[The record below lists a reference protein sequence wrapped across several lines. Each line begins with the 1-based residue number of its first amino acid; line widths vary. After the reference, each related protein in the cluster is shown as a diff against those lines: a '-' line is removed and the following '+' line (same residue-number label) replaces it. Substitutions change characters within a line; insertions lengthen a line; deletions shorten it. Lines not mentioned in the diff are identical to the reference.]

1 MRFVILLLII
11 LVALILAILNSCLI
25 VASRQDKYEEEF
37 FRNKNLEANDNE
49 MDKEIIREETI
60 HVNTTLQ
67 IMNLI

>member
-11 LVALILAILNSCLI
+11 LVALILAILYRCLI

>member
-1 MRFVILLLII
+1 MRFIILLLII
-11 LVALILAILNSCLI
+11 LVALILAILYCCLI